1 MRRLYRYAIPVIFWF
16 CCLSGLQAQ
25 QYTGMSG
32 LIHVPTADM
41 DKEGDIRIGAHFLN
55 REMTPDESYFYSNGK
70 KYHTFSHY
78 LSITPFSWVEI
89 GYTCTLL
96 RKKSKPN
103 SSAFG
108 HYEQKDR
115 YFSAKLRPLKEGKWW
130 PSLAVG
136 FNDYW
141 DSRADVS
148 GEGGELYFGN
158 IYVAATKHIE
168 MAGHE
173 WGIHVAYRE
182 YRRDYN
188 SKWNGVVGGITYNPS
203 FARNLRGIVEYTGNE
218 INIGADCLLWKH
230 LLLQASLQD
239 GKYFSGGVCFQMNL
253 F

>member
-1 MRRLYRYAIPVIFWF
+1 MNLLRYILVTLGMTCSVLI
-16 CCLSGLQAQ
+16 SSAQ

-32 LIHVPTADM
+32 LIHVPTAEM
-41 DKEGDIRIGAHFLN
+41 DKEGDARIGVHFLN
-55 REMTPDESYFYSNGK
+55 KEMTPDESYFYSNGK

-78 LSITPFSWVEI
+78 LSLTPFSWMEV

-96 RKKSKPN
+96 RKKSKP
-103 SSAFG
+103 SSSSMG
-108 HYEQKDR
+108 HYGQKDR
-115 YFSAKLRPLKEGKWW
+115 YFSLKLRPFKEGKWW
-130 PSLAVG
+130 PAIAVG
-136 FNDYW
+136 CNDFW
-141 DSRADVS
+141 DSRASVS

-158 IYVAATKHIE
+158 IYVAASKHVDI
-168 MAGHE
+168 GRHE
-173 WGIHVAYRE
+173 VGVHVAYRH
-182 YRRDYN
+182 YRRNYN
-188 SKWNGVVGGITYNPS
+188 SKWNGVVGGITYRPS